1 MRNRYRMIALPLL
14 AGLAGCPQPDHSLV
28 RFEKLSDCP
37 AQTTAGLSARQNELG
52 ARSTTHA
59 LECSLASLRR
69 TGDQALLRTSL
80 GSRIAL
86 HLAERSTEPEV
97 RENLA
102 AEGVRFAET
111 ALALGADGDAAVH
124 YYLAANLG
132 LVVRGHAALAADSL
146 PRLEAEI
153 KRSAAL
159 DPGLDDGGPLRLLG
173 MLYLKAPPWPT
184 GIGDGDK
191 ALQLLRQAAERY
203 PRHPLNH
210 LFYAEAIWE
219 SEQDEAE
226 DLARNELVIGRQ
238 RLAEGDWGY
247 SKEPWLKEFARFE
260 NEISPSS
267 A

>member
-1 MRNRYRMIALPLL
+1 
-14 AGLAGCPQPDHSLV
+14 
-28 RFEKLSDCP
+28 
-37 AQTTAGLSARQNELG
+37 
-52 ARSTTHA
+52 
-59 LECSLASLRR
+59 
-69 TGDQALLRTSL
+69 
-80 GSRIAL
+80 
-86 HLAERSTEPEV
+86 
-97 RENLA
+97 
-102 AEGVRFAET
+102 
-111 ALALGADGDAAVH
+111 
-124 YYLAANLG
+124 
-132 LVVRGHAALAADSL
+132 
-146 PRLEAEI
+146 
-153 KRSAAL
+153 
-159 DPGLDDGGPLRLLG
+159 

-238 RLAEGDWGY
+238 RLTEGDWGY

-260 NEISPSS
+260 NEINPSS